1 MIEPPGVNDDLFSGV
16 IVSVD
21 TVLPKLEEDPNDT
34 LFTPVEEFLDC
45 VKFVKLLFNDGE
57 KGISVEP
64 LTMASDVQ
72 GV

>member
-1 MIEPPGVNDDLFSGV
+1 MIEPPGVNDDLFSGA

-21 TVLPKLEEDPNDT
+21 AVPPKNEEDPHDK
-34 LFTPVEEFLDC
+34 LFTPVEELLDC

-57 KGISVEP
+57 EGISVEP